1 MEAFKS
7 QLDIWKA
14 AQFAYVEAR
23 EAYRKAWGAS
33 YLASDA
39 KTGDQKKAA
48 ADVATS
54 GERILRDTNETI
66 AAAEWQLL
74 LAIRGKLEASQQPGQ
89 HFGEAA

>member
-1 MEAFKS
+1 MDELKA
-7 QLDIWKA
+7 QLEVWKT
-14 AQFAYVEAR
+14 AQFAYVESR
-23 EAYRKAWGAS
+23 EAYRKPWGAA

-48 ADVATS
+48 ADVVIS
-54 GERILRDTNETI
+54 GERLLRDTNETI

-74 LAIRGKLEASQQPGQ
+74 LALRGKLESSQQPGQ